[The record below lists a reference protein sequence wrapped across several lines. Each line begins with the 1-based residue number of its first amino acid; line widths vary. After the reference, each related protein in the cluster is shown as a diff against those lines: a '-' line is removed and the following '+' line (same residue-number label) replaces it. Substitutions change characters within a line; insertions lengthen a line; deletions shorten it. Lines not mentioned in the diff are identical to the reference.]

1 MKKEYKMLVIKGN
14 DVVEVPF
21 MALCNRIAMKITEE
35 YSKARSNLQI
45 IKVVD
50 ENGKIIIEN

>member
-1 MKKEYKMLVIKGN
+1 
-14 DVVEVPF
+14 